1 MLSAAAPARTESR
14 EGHAPT
20 ASPRQPPARLRRH
33 YLPEWTQVAWVL
45 AALWLLYL
53 VAIPIGFMLVDA
65 FTDEGI
71 TLFNFQDF
79 AADPKLVRATLNSFL
94 VAFGVAALSVVIGAP
109 LAFGVA
115 LTNMRGKGLIRATMV
130 ISLISPDFLLA
141 MAYIA
146 LAGPN
151 AGYFNRI
158 LRELLGMG
166 DVPGPLN
173 VFTFWGLIFTALPH
187 GVSFVFLTLVPALR
201 NMDPALD
208 EAARL
213 QGANVWRA
221 LRDVTLPI
229 MRPALL
235 SGALLA
241 FAGSLAMYGPPHM
254 LRLNVLTISIRE
266 ALLRLDFKAASVASV
281 VLIAM
286 SLVALALYRR
296 TTQQGERFRTVGG
309 KSFATREI
317 EIGRVAHV
325 LTALGIVY
333 ALIALVVPYGGML
346 MISFLKSV
354 GEGVSLGNLTFEN
367 YTAVITN
374 PAVRDAAKLSVIL
387 AASSATLVVAMG
399 FVIAYV
405 LVRSKLRGRALLD
418 YLSILPLAVPGTA
431 LAIALVVVYL
441 NWPLNSLGF
450 YGSFGILF
458 VAYLA
463 RFVTFGVRTNQS
475 TLVQLSPE
483 LEEASRVAGAGGF
496 KTMLQITVPIMR
508 QALIYAWI
516 LVFILA
522 LPELS
527 ASVILKGIHTQT
539 LSTALLDIW
548 NGNGGLAMA
557 CAFGMTMFAAVSL
570 CLLVAVLIGRRSSML
585 KGF

>member
-1 MLSAAAPARTESR
+1 MPAFGVAAALPHDPRAAAP
-14 EGHAPT
+14 PD
-20 ASPRQPPARLRRH
+20 RLRTRV
-33 YLPEWTQVAWVL
+33 LPEWTQVAWAL

-53 VAIPIGFMLVDA
+53 VAIPIGYMLVDA
-65 FTDEGI
+65 FTDDGL
-71 TLFNFQDF
+71 TLVNFQDF
-79 AADPKLVRATLNSFL
+79 AAEPKLVRAMLNSFL
-94 VAFGVAALSVVIGAP
+94 VALGVAVLSVLVGAP

-115 LTNMRGKGLIRATMV
+115 LTPMRGKVLIRATMV

-158 LRELLGMG
+158 LRELLGLG
-166 DVPGPLN
+166 DISGPLN
-173 VFTFWGLIFTALPH
+173 IFTFWGLIFTALPH

-213 QGANVWRA
+213 QGASVWTA

-266 ALLRLDFKAASVASV
+266 SLIRLDFKAASVASV
-281 VLIAM
+281 VLIGM

-296 TTQQGERFRTVGG
+296 STQQAERFRTVGG
-309 KSFATREI
+309 KSFAAREI
-317 EIGRVAHV
+317 EIGGVAHV
-325 LTALGIVY
+325 LTVLGVVY

-354 GEGVSLGNLTFEN
+354 GEGVNLSNLTLEN
-367 YTAVITN
+367 YNAVVTN
-374 PAVRDAAKLSVIL
+374 PAVREAAKLSILL
-387 AASSATLVVAMG
+387 AAASATLVVAMG
-399 FVIAYV
+399 FVIAVV
-405 LVRSKLRGRALLD
+405 LVRSRLHGRAILD

-431 LAIALVVVYL
+431 LAIALIVVYL
-441 NWPLNSLGF
+441 NWPLNALGF

-463 RFVTFGVRTNQS
+463 RFVTFGVRTSQS

-496 KTMLQITVPIMR
+496 KTMLTITAPIMR
-508 QALIYAWI
+508 QSLIYTWI

-557 CAFGMTMFAAVSL
+557 CAFGMTMFGAVSL
-570 CLLVAVLIGRRSSML
+570 GLLAAVLIGRRSALL